1 MKPWFSGYSE
11 HALRYYVW
19 FNAREA
25 AAHKTKA
32 EERLY
37 EAAQKAVNPYS
48 AEDQEIIFSIYGT
61 RGDTNEIIRGTLG
74 KAPREIWSMLRA
86 VERATAV
93 NGGLIEN

>member
-25 AAHKTKA
+25 TAHKTKA

-48 AEDQEIIFSIYGT
+48 AEDRKIIFSIYGT

-74 KAPREIWSMLRA
+74 KAPREIWSMLRS

>member
-48 AEDQEIIFSIYGT
+48 AEDRKIIFSIYGT

-74 KAPREIWSMLRA
+74 KTPREIWSMLRS

>member
-48 AEDQEIIFSIYGT
+48 AEDRKIIFSIYGT

-74 KAPREIWSMLRA
+74 KAPREIWSMLRS

-93 NGGLIEN
+93 NGGLIES